1 MLCSK
6 SIYSYFFP
14 SPLPGGKSGFQ
25 AGKPLVRGPPSAMPV
40 TSFLAFTAD
49 DSLPSIS
56 WDSPAAHTRSLGCE
70 NGRALQLQPM
80 PRRETTPGIWKCFG
94 PGLVTGERKEGH
106 LAHLKSRGHCP
117 ASGRA
122 VRNSY
127 RVFPVRE
134 KHHKTQESC

>member
-1 MLCSK
+1 
-6 SIYSYFFP
+6 
-14 SPLPGGKSGFQ
+14 
-25 AGKPLVRGPPSAMPV
+25 MPV
-40 TSFLAFTAD
+40 TSFLAFTRKAGRD
-49 DSLPSIS
+49 ALLPMTASHPSAGIAL
-56 WDSPAAHTRSLGCE
+56 AAHTRSLGCE
-70 NGRALQLQPM
+70 NGRALQLQPV

-117 ASGRA
+117 APGRA